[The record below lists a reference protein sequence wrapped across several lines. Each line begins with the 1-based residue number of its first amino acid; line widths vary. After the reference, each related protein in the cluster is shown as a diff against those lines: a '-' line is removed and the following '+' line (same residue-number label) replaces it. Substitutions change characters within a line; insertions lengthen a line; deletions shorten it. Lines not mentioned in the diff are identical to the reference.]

1 MSDSTPAPG
10 SGFRTPSKSWVILE
24 GMVFLLIGVAGI
36 TFPYA
41 MTIAIEQVLGILCVV
56 GGVFALGG
64 VFFGGGAGHRL
75 SGALSGIL
83 LIATGVVLIM
93 WVKAGVLAL
102 TMVLAVLFIVEG
114 VFCIVAALAKKGT
127 LPQWWMLLLNG
138 VVAIVLG
145 CMLYAQ
151 WPSSA
156 AWAIG
161 LLYGINM
168 IFGGATFLAMGLAM
182 PGKSRS

>member
-1 MSDSTPAPG
+1 
-10 SGFRTPSKSWVILE
+10 
-24 GMVFLLIGVAGI
+24 VA
-36 TFPYA
+36 
-41 MTIAIEQVLGILCVV
+41 

-83 LIATGVVLIM
+83 LIATGIVLIM

-114 VFCIVAALAKKGT
+114 IFCIVAALAKKGT
-127 LPQWWMLLLNG
+127 LPQWGILLVNG
-138 VVAIVLG
+138 VIAIILG
-145 CMLYAQ
+145 GMLYAQ

-168 IFGGATFLAMGLAM
+168 IFSGATFLAVGFAI
-182 PGKSRS
+182 